1 MVKKHNILTKFI
13 DLLKKIKKI
22 ADEDSFRGYALSII
36 IIIKF
41 LILPAMGLVLGNTS
55 YPIVSVVSNSMEHRL
70 NEYDTICGT
79 FVDRSQ
85 YESDFNGYWS
95 VCGQYYENNLNIS
108 KEEFESFS
116 MKNGFNIGDAM
127 ILYKKDVEDIKKG
140 DIIVFM
146 MTIYQD
152 QNTIMQKPIIH
163 RVVDINYRNEQYF
176 FTTKGDWNPSS
187 DYRETKIRYD
197 QIEGVAVLKIPFAG
211 YPKYFLSKLLGQL

>member
-1 MVKKHNILTKFI
+1 
-13 DLLKKIKKI
+13 
-22 ADEDSFRGYALSII
+22 
-36 IIIKF
+36 
-41 LILPAMGLVLGNTS
+41 
-55 YPIVSVVSNSMEHRL
+55 
-70 NEYDTICGT
+70 
-79 FVDRSQ
+79 
-85 YESDFNGYWS
+85 
-95 VCGQYYENNLNIS
+95 
-108 KEEFESFS
+108 